1 MTDDNSQL
9 ERLVARSL
17 VERGEL
23 IPTKTEEVLETRD
36 EYEGEL
42 PPSLAGLYPRAP
54 VVALP
59 VRSGGWRALSYVGAF
74 AAGAAAVAL
83 WLTAKREP
91 DSVHVDRDRTE
102 NTAPAKPAPSTPVV
116 QVVTVPQPS
125 CEAECCAGADCEA
138 AKAEFAS
145 CPTERTCIPC
155 QGLDDKDTLYRMR
168 LGNVQSLK
176 GLPLEA
182 MRDFDLCV
190 SAGPAP
196 GSPPL
201 CEPAYLPAASRPR
214 GRFLA
219 QAVSVKDLMVG
230 VTLELRTKGTSEVV
244 GGWRSGIK
252 IGVASLCKGMS
263 ITLHDSARQEVGVL
277 SMFLEPTYYVE
288 LGRGARRADL
298 QQLTSSFAFEG
309 RTPRFV
315 TASRSGEGQHVL
327 VLGPFD
333 RPEAE
338 RVFEELSVQSS
349 SLASGFR
356 IDNGDDY
363 DDY

>member
-1 MTDDNSQL
+1 MTDDNAQL

-23 IPTKTEEVLETRD
+23 VPTKTEEVLETRG
-36 EYEGEL
+36 EYEGAL

-54 VVALP
+54 VVVLP
-59 VRSGGWRALSYVGAF
+59 ARNGWRALSYVAAF

-83 WLTAKREP
+83 WLYTKREP
-91 DSVHVDRDRTE
+91 ESAVVERERRESTVI
-102 NTAPAKPAPSTPVV
+102 PRPAPTPAV
-116 QVVTVPQPS
+116 QQPISVPQPS
-125 CEAECCAGADCEA
+125 CEAACCAGADCEA
-138 AKAEFAS
+138 AKAELAS

-176 GLPLEA
+176 GMPLEA
-182 MRDFDLCV
+182 MADFDLCV

-196 GSPPL
+196 GSPWV
-201 CEPAYLPAASRPR
+201 CEPAYMPAASRPR
-214 GRFLA
+214 GRFLT

-230 VTLELRTKGTSEVV
+230 VSLELRTKGTSEIVA
-244 GGWRSGIK
+244 GWRSGIK
-252 IGVASLCKGMS
+252 VGVASLCKGMS
-263 ITLHDSARQEVGVL
+263 ITMHDSSRAEVGVL

-309 RTPRFV
+309 RSPRFL
-315 TASRSGEGQHVL
+315 TASRSGEGQHIL
-327 VLGPFD
+327 ALGPFD

-338 RVFEELSVQSS
+338 RLLEELSGQSS
-349 SLASGFR
+349 ALAGGFR
-356 IDNGDDY
+356 IDSGDDY